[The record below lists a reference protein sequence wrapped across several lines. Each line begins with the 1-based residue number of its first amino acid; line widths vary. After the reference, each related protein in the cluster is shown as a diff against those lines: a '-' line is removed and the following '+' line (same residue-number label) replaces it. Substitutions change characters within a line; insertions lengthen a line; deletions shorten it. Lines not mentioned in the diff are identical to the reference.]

1 MFGWFKIDRIS
12 NSFCVSSLDCFRRL
26 MNLTATSFPLRI
38 SWQRRT
44 TENRPRPSSSS
55 SMYRRSKSRCQHA
68 SRLEVEFCCNT
79 LSVFRCGQ
87 ISEAENKILGG
98 SITTRLV
105 TSETGFDSTEK
116 EMCYLFVAKL
126 LNPNGPDWGPAVF
139 HLVHL
144 FARGSFEANF
154 TFAFN

>member
-1 MFGWFKIDRIS
+1 MAQDLK
-12 NSFCVSSLDCFRRL
+12 NSKLAIFRP
-26 MNLTATSFPLRI
+26 NLVTL
-38 SWQRRT
+38 QR
-44 TENRPRPSSSS
+44 
-55 SMYRRSKSRCQHA
+55 
-68 SRLEVEFCCNT
+68 T
-79 LSVFRCGQ
+79 L
-87 ISEAENKILGG
+87 ILGG
-98 SITTRLV
+98 SVTTRLV

-126 LNPNGPDWGPAVF
+126 LNPNGPDWGPDVF